1 MKERC
6 LCVDVR
12 KGGVL
17 IAAIAD
23 LSFLFFPVSLRQ
35 GMTNR

>member
-1 MKERC
+1 MCGREE
-6 LCVDVR
+6 
-12 KGGVL
+12 GGVL